1 MSQPA
6 VPASSIGFSA
16 SEHPF
21 PISHLPTA
29 RRLAAPSIPLTFLSA
44 FGAAWGYFI
53 AAFGWPGVLLG
64 WWPAALIGGGTL
76 AVLQG
81 IELARSPASILI
93 RRRGA
98 AEPGPVLIG
107 NAVEHD

>member
-6 VPASSIGFSA
+6 APASSIGFSA

-21 PISHLPTA
+21 PISRLPTA
-29 RRLAAPSIPLTFLSA
+29 RRLAGLSTPLTFLSA

-64 WWPAALIGGGTL
+64 WWPAAVIGGGTL
-76 AVLQG
+76 AGLKG
-81 IELARSPASILI
+81 IELARSPASILT
-93 RRRGA
+93 RRRGT
-98 AEPGPVLIG
+98 AEPDPVLIG
-107 NAVEHD
+107 NAVAHD